1 MTRRHLIVLVGPTA
15 VGKTQWAIRLAKH
28 YRSEIVSA
36 DSRQVFKEMVIGTAV
51 PTEKELQQVP
61 HHLIQH
67 RSIED
72 PYSVGDFVKEAKA
85 ILEELFQE
93 HEIVIMAGGSGL
105 YIQAL
110 LFGLDEFPE
119 IDPQIRE
126 DLNSVLKS
134 RGLRELQLMLQKK
147 DPDYYEKV
155 DLENPHRVI
164 RALEVCLGTNK
175 PYSSYLGKKDVQ
187 HNFDFSLIGLEMDRE
202 LLYSRINN
210 RVDEMMAEGLLNEVK
225 GLQVYKHLNALQ
237 TVGYKE
243 LFTYL
248 DDQCSL
254 EAAIEDIKKNTRRF
268 AKRQGTWFRKMPGI
282 KWLPWNASEKEF
294 TEQIE
299 KLIQQ

>member
-28 YRSEIVSA
+28 FNSEIVSA
-36 DSRQVFKEMVIGTAV
+36 DSRQVYKEMAIGTAV
-51 PTEKELQQVP
+51 PTEKELLQVP

-67 RSIED
+67 RSIKD
-72 PYSVGDFVKEAKA
+72 PYSVGDFVKETKA
-85 ILEELFQE
+85 ILEELFQQ

-134 RGLRELQLMLQKK
+134 KGLRELQLMLQKE

-155 DLENPHRVI
+155 DLENPQRVI

-202 LLYSRINN
+202 LLYSRINK

-225 GLQVYKHLNALQ
+225 GLEVYKHLNSLQ

-243 LFTYL
+243 LFKYL

-254 EAAIEDIKKNTRRF
+254 EAAIEEMKKNTRRF

-282 KWLPWNASEKEF
+282 IWLPWNASEKDF

>member
-28 YRSEIVSA
+28 FNSEIVSA
-36 DSRQVFKEMVIGTAV
+36 DSRQVFKEMAIGTAV
-51 PTEKELQQVP
+51 PTDKELQQVP

-67 RSIED
+67 RSIKD

-85 ILEELFQE
+85 ILEELFQQ

-110 LFGLDEFPE
+110 LFGLDQFPE

-134 RGLRELQLMLQKK
+134 KGLSELQLMLKRK

-202 LLYSRINN
+202 LLYMQVNK
-210 RVDEMMAEGLLNEVK
+210 RVDEMMAGGLLAEVK
-225 GLQVYKHLNALQ
+225 GLQDYKHLNALQ

-243 LFTYL
+243 LFKYI
-248 DDQCSL
+248 DDLYSL
-254 EAAIEDIKKNTRRF
+254 EAAIEEIKKNTRRF

-282 KWLPWNASEKEF
+282 KWLHWNASEKEF